1 MPNLP
6 NISAIDASPYQLNNL
21 NKINI
26 ILGKNGC
33 GKSTTLRRA
42 EEVIFNQTSK
52 YGKVKYISPER
63 GGALIYNSG
72 IEQNFTSDQNWIVT
86 DRRRNQVENFRQQSF
101 IQCKNL
107 ETTVLRD
114 LEYMV
119 MQGENSATLQE
130 NVFDVFITKIN
141 SLLENIF
148 IKRVGGASAFDIYS
162 KSNPTQKLDSNSV
175 SSGEKELISLG
186 IECLVFSKGCVED
199 KENYLFLDEPDVHL
213 HPDLQVRLMH
223 FLRDLVSNNN
233 FQVVISTHSTA
244 ILGALESYQGT
255 HLAFMTAGQKELD
268 FKAVSEIYRRVLPVF
283 GAHPLSNIF
292 NEAPILLVEGEDDER
307 IWQQAVRSSNG
318 KIKIYPCAVDTITK
332 LQEFEPE
339 VQKIIQTVYNDAKG
353 YSLRDLDESTD
364 EITDLL
370 PLIRMK
376 LSCRNAENL
385 LLTDEV
391 LADLGIN
398 WDELK
403 NRIES
408 WLSTNSAHNHFAV
421 MNGFKNSGYD
431 RKKYDV
437 KEVRNDLMGIIGKNK
452 PWEVAVGQTIA
463 KQVRNDNASYEEDG
477 KILSYLGK
485 KVVENLIP
493 KKI

>member
-1 MPNLP
+1 MP
-6 NISAIDASPYQLNNL
+6 NISAIDASPYKLKNL

-26 ILGKNGC
+26 VLGKNGC
-33 GKSTTLRRA
+33 GKSTLLRKA
-42 EEVIFNQTSK
+42 EEIMVGQIQK
-52 YGKVKYISPER
+52 YGKTKYISPER
-63 GGALIYNSG
+63 GGSLTYSSNV
-72 IEQNFTSDQNWIVT
+72 EQNFTNDQNWLQN
-86 DRRRNQVENFRQQSF
+86 DRRRNQVETFRQQSF
-101 IQCKNL
+101 IQYKNL
-107 ETTVLRD
+107 EMMVLRECEKERRSD
-114 LEYMV
+114 AGY
-119 MQGENSATLQE
+119 T
-130 NVFDVFITKIN
+130 FDIFINKIN
-141 SLLENIF
+141 SLLDNIE
-148 IKRVGGASAFDIYS
+148 IKRRSDASAFDIYS
-162 KSNPTQKLDSNSV
+162 KANTEQKLNSDSI

-186 IECLVFSKGCVED
+186 IECLVFSKGCLQE

-223 FLRDLVSNNN
+223 FLRDLVSDGN
-233 FQVVISTHSTA
+233 FKIIISTHSTA
-244 ILGALESYQGT
+244 ILGALESYQDT
-255 HLAFMTAGQKELD
+255 NLAFMTFGQKELD
-268 FKAVSEIYRRVLPVF
+268 FKAVSEVYRRVLPVF

-318 KIKIYPCAVDTITK
+318 KIKIYPCNVDSVDK
-332 LQEFEPE
+332 LKEFEPE

-353 YSLRDLDESTD
+353 YSLRDLDDSTD

-370 PLIRMK
+370 PLIRMR
-376 LSCRNAENL
+376 LSCRNAESL
-385 LLTDEV
+385 ILTDEV
-391 LADLGIN
+391 LADLEIH

-408 WLSTNSAHNHFAV
+408 WLNTNSAHNHFAV
-421 MNGFKNSGYD
+421 MKGFKDGGYD

-437 KEVRNDLMGIIGKNK
+437 KELRNDLMGIIGKSK

-463 KQVRNDNASYEEDG
+463 KQAWKDDTNYEEDG

-493 KKI
+493 KRCK